1 MKKNRYIK
9 RVSLKKW
16 AEAASFLSGERNHR
30 DVITSDAAIDEEII
44 KKWNDLKMTDRE
56 RNIDVDNAWA
66 KVSQRIDVAEEKKEE
81 TAGRFIIP
89 IFYRVAATVLIV
101 IGLGFAGYRIALP
114 KQITVVTSSA
124 EKNVNVSLPD
134 GSIIWLNRN
143 SSLIYPAKFRGNTRK
158 VTLTGEAYFEIAR
171 NEAKPFIINAGKA
184 DVKVLGTTFNVITN
198 NDKNQVEVFVT
209 SGTVMVTSRNGEN
222 KVTLKPGDIGRI
234 SDSRESS
241 EINKNANYLSWN
253 TDRLVYNGETLE
265 KVFTDLK
272 RAYNIDIKTNDPQ
285 IKNYTLTT
293 VFEDQPHD
301 TIIKVIC
308 TTFNLKFKK
317 DGESYLV
324 IKR

>member
-198 NDKNQVEVFVT
+198 ND
-209 SGTVMVTSRNGEN
+209 
-222 KVTLKPGDIGRI
+222 
-234 SDSRESS
+234 
-241 EINKNANYLSWN
+241 
-253 TDRLVYNGETLE
+253 
-265 KVFTDLK
+265 
-272 RAYNIDIKTNDPQ
+272 
-285 IKNYTLTT
+285 
-293 VFEDQPHD
+293 
-301 TIIKVIC
+301 
-308 TTFNLKFKK
+308 
-317 DGESYLV
+317 
-324 IKR
+324 

>member
-1 MKKNRYIK
+1 MKKNRNIK
-9 RVSLKKW
+9 RVSLRKW
-16 AEAASFLSGERNHR
+16 AEAASFLSGERDNR
-30 DVITSDAAIDEEII
+30 DIITSDDALDGEII

-56 RNIDVDNAWA
+56 SNIDVEKAWA
-66 KVSQRIDVAEEKKEE
+66 KVSHRIGEAEEQKEE
-81 TAGRFIIP
+81 AARRFMIP
-89 IFYRVAATVLIV
+89 LFYRVAASVLIV
-101 IGLGFAGYRIALP
+101 IGLGLAGYRIASP
-114 KQITVVTSSA
+114 KEITIATSPS
-124 EKNVNVSLPD
+124 EKNVNVSLSD
-134 GSIIWLNRN
+134 GSVIWLNRN
-143 SSLIYPAKFRGNTRK
+143 SSLTYPAKFRGNTRN
-158 VTLTGEAYFEIAR
+158 VTLRGEAYFEIAR

-209 SGTVMVTSRNGEN
+209 SGSVMVTSRNGEN

-308 TTFNLKFKK
+308 TTFNLKFKRE
-317 DGESYLV
+317 GESYLV
-324 IKR
+324 VKR